1 MDKAKETISGST
13 RLGLGD
19 CILRCLCPKWIL
31 SARALRIQSYR
42 LTFCREGLGG
52 RASEQ
57 SGLTRLELRERGRQ
71 AYEERSPLVLFSTS
85 KSNNI
90 ISSSQTGLPSS
101 ETLGRTILLA
111 AK

>member
-42 LTFCREGLGG
+42 EGLGG

-71 AYEERSPLVLFSTS
+71 AYEERSPLVLFPTS